1 MAHRVW
7 ASPLPVIAG
16 VLLGVATSGC
26 ATNGIDGKSDP
37 REKLAGGYLSS
48 ASAVHSELDMHMS
61 LLLVANGR
69 DCGDNDCD
77 STYHFEQRV
86 QEIGERLSQATFAKY
101 PELSKRFEKFEFVVA
116 DKYDAGAKSSGAG
129 TIVILRGVERLGFDD
144 ASLAFIMAREMA
156 HVVAG
161 HYESNMLTSIAISIV
176 VQLVMPVFNFA
187 RGAAAVASTSPAAS
201 TLAGSAASMAGNQ
214 ALRANL
220 RPGQLREAEEMGMEI
235 LVLSGYDAKEVVA
248 SLQTRV
254 TEFPLEEAWVLELRG
269 SVARVAKMTA
279 GPMPETHV
287 NAKQSML
294 AKVIEP
300 TPLPI
305 AFVAPV
311 PAAAPTVI
319 AATVPPRQ
327 IIAAMSEAT
336 VFSVI
341 PSYSAPTQNGSGS
354 KISGLPDARVIEKL
368 IPETKPTQ
376 PPAQSAL
383 PAHMI
388 KGMPVLY

>member
-279 GPMPETHV
+279 GPMPETYI

-300 TPLPI
+300 TPLPV

-319 AATVPPRQ
+319 AATVPP
-327 IIAAMSEAT
+327 
-336 VFSVI
+336 
-341 PSYSAPTQNGSGS
+341 
-354 KISGLPDARVIEKL
+354 
-368 IPETKPTQ
+368 
-376 PPAQSAL
+376 PAN
-383 PAHMI
+383 HRRNE
-388 KGMPVLY
+388 

>member
-248 SLQTRV
+248 SLYDV
-254 TEFPLEEAWVLELRG
+254 VDIPGLLHAFPCFAAVGGNAQPVRNTIGVYFRGVCRADEGGVFRAEDGDETILEQPCFPGKHVFVQHVFPVFAAVGR
-269 SVARVAKMTA
+269 AK
-279 GPMPETHV
+279 
-287 NAKQSML
+287 
-294 AKVIEP
+294 
-300 TPLPI
+300 
-305 AFVAPV
+305 
-311 PAAAPTVI
+311 
-319 AATVPPRQ
+319 
-327 IIAAMSEAT
+327 
-336 VFSVI
+336 
-341 PSYSAPTQNGSGS
+341 
-354 KISGLPDARVIEKL
+354 
-368 IPETKPTQ
+368 
-376 PPAQSAL
+376 
-383 PAHMI
+383 
-388 KGMPVLY
+388 